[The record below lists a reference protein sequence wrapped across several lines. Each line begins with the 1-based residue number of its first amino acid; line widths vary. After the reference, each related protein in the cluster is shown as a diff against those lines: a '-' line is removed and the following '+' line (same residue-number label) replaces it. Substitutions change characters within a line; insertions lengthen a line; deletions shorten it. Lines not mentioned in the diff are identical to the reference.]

1 MSTIR
6 QLTIIHKGLE
16 IEVDVTYFEPARA
29 MPFAQTP
36 DSPGYD
42 DEGSPGE
49 VEFEVTVF
57 AVDCEVTVIESG
69 GIQFDDDE
77 ELSDKVFQ
85 EMSQ

>member
-1 MSTIR
+1 MPTIR
-6 QLTIIHKGLE
+6 QLTINHKGLE

-49 VEFEVTVF
+49 VEFEVTGVS
-57 AVDCEVTVIESG
+57 VDCEQTVIESG

-77 ELSDKVFQ
+77 ELCDKVFQ
-85 EMSQ
+85 EMSS